1 MWVLLAEQQSRVIRV
16 DLSDVSIKVL
26 VILVIAI
33 ILYTVI
39 ITGLF
44 TYTLIRTQQFP
55 PTSALVSALS
65 LLTFIALS
73 ASIVTRSQAMETIA
87 ATGIGAIAGAL
98 SHQVTHRGNEKGF
111 LKPKPTED
119 PPVQGETK

>member
-1 MWVLLAEQQSRVIRV
+1 MWTLLQQQQPTRVFRV
-16 DLSDVSIKVL
+16 DLNEVSLKVL
-26 VILVIAI
+26 IILVVAI
-33 ILYTVI
+33 VLYTII

-98 SHQVTHRGNEKGF
+98 SHQVTLRGSEKR
-111 LKPKPTED
+111 KEN
-119 PPVQGETK
+119 PPVKGDSE